1 MSGSMVQSAVMH
13 LAKSSAGVLASNAI
27 DLPRK
32 LNLGNSFLLKHASNG
47 AINFAISDLINYFE
61 GKPSKVLSMDVVKS
75 LDDIAFFGAVTAGV
89 EVSNVHSI
97 VYDQLRGSIN
107 LSRET
112 AQLGVQAG
120 VLSASRIAGDYIDE
134 NATTDALKILRHPFS
149 VAMSRVA

>member
-13 LAKSSAGVLASNAI
+13 LAKSSLGVIASNAI
-27 DLPRK
+27 DLPSK
-32 LNLGNSFLLKHASNG
+32 VNLGDSFLLTHASNG
-47 AINFAISDLINYFE
+47 VINFAISDLINYFE
-61 GKPSKVLSMDVVKS
+61 GRPSKVLSMDVVKS

-89 EVSNVHSI
+89 EVSDLHTMVFN
-97 VYDQLRGSIN
+97 QLRGSVN

-120 VLSASRIAGDYIDE
+120 ILSASRIAGDYIDE